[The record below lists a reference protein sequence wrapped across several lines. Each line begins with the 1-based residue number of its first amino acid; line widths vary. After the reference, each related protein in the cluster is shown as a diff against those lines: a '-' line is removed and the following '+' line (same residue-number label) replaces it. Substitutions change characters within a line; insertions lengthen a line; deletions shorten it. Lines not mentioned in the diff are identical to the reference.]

1 MLKTVILQILEKE
14 VFVTGFLWALAV
26 LIFSSCV
33 TLQAWVALQI
43 GTALGC
49 MGGTLNLVCV
59 EIDLQLLQTRVLI
72 AFGELKKVS
81 ISLCQFFVA

>member
-1 MLKTVILQILEKE
+1 M
-14 VFVTGFLWALAV
+14 
-26 LIFSSCV
+26 
-33 TLQAWVALQI
+33 ALQI

-49 MGGTLNLVCV
+49 MGSTLNLVCV